1 MEQERF
7 SDDTKPPA
15 STRSRD
21 EQVNIRFSAWAS
33 SVVAL
38 LVMAPSVYRLAT
50 GAFAGWDL
58 AFIVVGIGLI
68 GFHMVRLRRLRREQ
82 HGPAQ

>member
-1 MEQERF
+1 MEHERF

-15 STRSRD
+15 HAKSRD

-38 LVMAPSVYRLAT
+38 LVMGPSVYRLAT
-50 GAFAGWDL
+50 GAFAWWDL
-58 AFIVVGIGLI
+58 AFIAVGIALI
-68 GFHMVRLRRLRREQ
+68 TFHMARLRRLRDEQ
-82 HGPAQ
+82 GRTQ

>member
-15 STRSRD
+15 HAKNRD

-38 LVMAPSVYRLAT
+38 LVMGPSIYRLAT
-50 GAFAGWDL
+50 GAFAWWDL
-58 AFIVVGIGLI
+58 AFIAVGIALI
-68 GFHMVRLRRLRREQ
+68 TFHMVRLVRLRNEQ
-82 HGPAQ
+82 GRTQ

>member
-1 MEQERF
+1 MEHERLR
-7 SDDTKPPA
+7 DHTKPPA
-15 STRSRD
+15 HAKSRD

-38 LVMAPSVYRLAT
+38 LVMAPSIYRLAT

-58 AFIVVGIGLI
+58 AFIAVGIGLI
-68 GFHMVRLRRLRREQ
+68 TFHMVRLVRLRNEQ
-82 HGPAQ
+82 GHAQ